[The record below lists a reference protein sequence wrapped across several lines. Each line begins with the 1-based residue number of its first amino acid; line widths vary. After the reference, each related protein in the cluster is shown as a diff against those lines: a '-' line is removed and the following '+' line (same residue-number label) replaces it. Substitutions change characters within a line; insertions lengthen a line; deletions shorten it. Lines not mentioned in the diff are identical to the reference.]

1 MITSQSCRDDQGLIE
16 SSIILLHLEKCS
28 SIANAYNAQRETIQS
43 FPNQLHKY
51 LSAMISIY
59 IYIYTKASE
68 IIKEL
73 VKVTAYG
80 IMVDSSQLKLIG
92 LI

>member
-1 MITSQSCRDDQGLIE
+1 VITSQSCRDDQGLIE

-59 IYIYTKASE
+59 IYTKASE